1 MSLLHQ
7 RNDAASTTIVL
18 PPEVVSSRPWSP
30 STEVNSISRSLPVG
44 RCVCT
49 TPCTC
54 VRRVPGRRAGGGSC
68 LPSRSA
74 VMGGGSS
81 VSLSRCDV
89 MQRLADG
96 RWGITGWRAG
106 GSVRRVSVSIC
117 ISRTD
122 DGDVIPSS
130 SAAAV
135 LPTTERRFALQFL
148 IYARDPLDVGWATQ

>member
-7 RNDAASTTIVL
+7 RNEAAATAIVL

-54 VRRVPGRRAGGGSC
+54 VRRVTQGAAGGDSR

-89 MQRLADG
+89 LRRLADG
-96 RWGITGWRAG
+96 RTVGDYRLASG
-106 GSVRRVSVSIC
+106 RRCAPCVQCFIR

-122 DGDVIPSS
+122 DGDVMPPPPP
-130 SAAAV
+130 AAAV
-135 LPTTERRFALQFL
+135 WPTTERPFA
-148 IYARDPLDVGWATQ
+148 

>member
-7 RNDAASTTIVL
+7 RNEAAATAIVL
-18 PPEVVSSRPWSP
+18 PPEVASSRPWSP

-54 VRRVPGRRAGGGSC
+54 VRRVTQGAAGGESRR

-81 VSLSRCDV
+81 VSLSRWDV
-89 MQRLADG
+89 LRRLADG

-106 GSVRRVSVSIC
+106 GGARRAFSVLAAF
-117 ISRTD
+117 RTRMMVMSCHPPPLPLF
-122 DGDVIPSS
+122 GRLPS
-130 SAAAV
+130 AH
-135 LPTTERRFALQFL
+135 LPDNF
-148 IYARDPLDVGWATQ
+148 